1 MRIAKIAV
9 RKVEKCWKLE
19 YNNTLSEIEIEG
31 GEILETLAER
41 IREEGRKAD
50 KLETAKELIKRGVD
64 KGIIASATGFP
75 LEKIEELSAKV
86 H

>member
-1 MRIAKIAV
+1 LGKS
-9 RKVEKCWKLE
+9 K
-19 YNNTLSEIEIEG
+19 IEG

-64 KGIIASATGFP
+64 KGIIAGATGFS
-75 LEKIEELSAKV
+75 LEKIEELAAKV

>member
-1 MRIAKIAV
+1 MLKLVV
-9 RKVEKCWKLE
+9 RKVEKCLKLE
-19 YNNTLSEIEIEG
+19 YNNTLIETEIEG
-31 GEILETLAER
+31 GGILETLAEQ

-64 KGIIASATGFP
+64 KGIIAGATGFP
-75 LEKIEELSAKV
+75 LEKIEELAAKA

>member
-1 MRIAKIAV
+1 M
-9 RKVEKCWKLE
+9 
-19 YNNTLSEIEIEG
+19 
-31 GEILETLAER
+31 ETLAER

-64 KGIIASATGFP
+64 KGIIAGATGFP
-75 LEKIEELSAKV
+75 LEKIEELAAKA

>member
-1 MRIAKIAV
+1 M
-9 RKVEKCWKLE
+9 KLE

-31 GEILETLAER
+31 GEILEKIAKQLK
-41 IREEGRKAD
+41 EEGRKAD

-75 LEKIEELSAKV
+75 LEKIEELAAKV

>member
-1 MRIAKIAV
+1 LKSNHSFENS
-9 RKVEKCWKLE
+9 K
-19 YNNTLSEIEIEG
+19 IEG

-50 KLETAKELIKRGVD
+50 KLETANELIKRGID

-75 LEKIEELSAKV
+75 LEKIEELAAKV
-86 H
+86 N